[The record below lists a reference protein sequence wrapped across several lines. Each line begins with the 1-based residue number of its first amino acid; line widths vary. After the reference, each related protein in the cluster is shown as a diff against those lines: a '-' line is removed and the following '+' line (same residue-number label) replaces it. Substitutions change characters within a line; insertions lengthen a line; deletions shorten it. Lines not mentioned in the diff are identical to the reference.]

1 MGITS
6 WIFSFTEK
14 GMKPKK
20 QSSSRQWAQGEEI
33 GDRDRAKVSGTF
45 ERECQAQ

>member
-6 WIFSFTEK
+6 WTFSFTEK

-20 QSSSRQWAQGEEI
+20 QSSSLQLAQGEEV
-33 GDRDRAKVSGTF
+33 RDSD
-45 ERECQAQ
+45 